1 MLEHAVTQA
10 QWYRASCAGMCL
22 GGRDTVSLTQ
32 VMDGHSINCVA
43 PDKHWVGGVLQCLQ
57 GLVGSPAAPPGSAS
71 RDQGRKQ

>member
-10 QWYRASCAGMCL
+10 QWYRVSSAGMCL

-43 PDKHWVGGVLQCLQ
+43 PDKHCG
-57 GLVGSPAAPPGSAS
+57 GSAGGFPSSTS
-71 RDQGRKQ
+71 RFSI